1 MASLAEA
8 ANTVWALNVAIQ
20 IGLLFLLVS
29 RGEIRKYPAFCTYL
43 AVNLLQSGAFF
54 LLYTYGSYSS
64 RAAWQLGWISQG
76 VVVIARGIAAAEVC
90 YQVLARYRGVWAL
103 GWRVLTGTGLLV
115 LTIAISFGR
124 HDLRTGIV
132 TLDIGTE
139 LGIAAIMA
147 GLFMFVRYYNIV
159 LQEPMRMMGV
169 GFCLYSC
176 FFVLND
182 LFLQH
187 YLVDYERAWS
197 FVGTLTFLG
206 SLLLWAWALRSPA
219 RDEVAKPAL
228 LEAEIYQSLMPEMNQ
243 RLGELNKQLGH
254 LWKVE
259 SHHS

>member
-1 MASLAEA
+1 MASLSEA
-8 ANTVWALNVAIQ
+8 ANTVWVVNVTIQ
-20 IGLLFLLVS
+20 VGLLLLLVS
-29 RGEIRKYPAFCTYL
+29 RGEMRKYPAFCTYL
-43 AVNLLQSGAFF
+43 AINLLQSGAFF

-76 VVVIARGIAAAEVC
+76 IVVIARAAAAAEVC
-90 YQVLARYRGVWAL
+90 YHVLGRYRGVWAL

-115 LTIAISFGR
+115 LIVAISFGR

-139 LGIAAIMA
+139 LAIAAIMA
-147 GLFMFVRYYNIV
+147 TLFVFARYYDIV
-159 LQEPMRMMGV
+159 LQGPMRLMGA

-187 YLVDYERAWS
+187 YLADYERAWS

-219 RDEVAKPAL
+219 RDEVAEPAL
-228 LEAEIYQSLMPEMNQ
+228 LEPGIYQSLMPEMNQ
-243 RLGELNKQLGH
+243 RLWELNKQLGH